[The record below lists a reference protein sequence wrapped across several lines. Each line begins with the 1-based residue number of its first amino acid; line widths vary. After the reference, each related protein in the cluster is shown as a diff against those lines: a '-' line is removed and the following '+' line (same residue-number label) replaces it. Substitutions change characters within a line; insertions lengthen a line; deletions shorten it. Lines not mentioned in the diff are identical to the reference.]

1 MKYLSFLKRDIPG
14 RLRQSLR
21 NRYVLVALL
30 FLAWI
35 LFFDR
40 SRLVSQESLQRDIAK
55 LEEEKADYLRMID
68 DVHHEQQDIQK
79 NREKY
84 AREHY
89 YMKRA
94 DEDVYIILED

>member
-1 MKYLSFLKRDIPG
+1 MNSNPDLLQRIRE
-14 RLRQSLR
+14 RLPRFLR
-21 NRYVLVALL
+21 NRYALVAML
-30 FLAWI
+30 FLAWV

-40 SRLVSQESLQRDIAK
+40 SRLVSQERLQRDIAK
-55 LEEEKADYLRMID
+55 LEEEKSDYQRMIEE
-68 DVHHEQQDIQK
+68 VRLEHEDIRK

-94 DEDVYIILED
+94 DEDVYIIQED